1 MKITGTVD
9 GWNNFTGV
17 FSVRT
22 DNGGIELSAAGKIKD
37 ILIHAMNE
45 KKRITIEIDISQ
57 DDDLSSTINQIVR
70 RHKEALDMLAE
81 DD

>member
-9 GWNNFTGV
+9 DWNIFTGM

-22 DNGGIELSAAGKIKD
+22 DSGGFELSAAGKTKD
-37 ILIHAMNE
+37 MLIHAMNE
-45 KKRITIEIDISQ
+45 GKKVTIEIDISQ
-57 DDDLSSTINQIVR
+57 DDDLSSTINQIMR

>member
-9 GWNNFTGV
+9 DLNIFTGV
-17 FSVRT
+17 FSLRT
-22 DNGGIELSAAGKIKD
+22 DNGRFELSAAGKMKD
-37 ILIHAMNE
+37 TLIHAMNKG
-45 KKRITIEIDISQ
+45 KKVTIEIDISQ
-57 DDDLSSTINQIVR
+57 DDDLSSTINQIVK